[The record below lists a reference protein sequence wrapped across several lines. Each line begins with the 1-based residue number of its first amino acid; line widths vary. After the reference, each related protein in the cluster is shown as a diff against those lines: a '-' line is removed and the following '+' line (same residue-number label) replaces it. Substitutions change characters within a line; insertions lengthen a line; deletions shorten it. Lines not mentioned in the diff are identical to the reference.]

1 MSQSL
6 SGKRPWLAALLNV
19 LAIGLGHAY
28 LRRWWRAFG
37 WITALFGAA
46 TLFVDPTA
54 LEAFIR
60 GQSIDLLSIAPVLV
74 VGSLSVVDA
83 YLVAHAQ
90 NLVTRFTPNQNGEL
104 THCPHCGKELDL
116 DLDFCQW
123 CSADLTHTETAS
135 PAERPDKYT

>member
-46 TLFVDPTA
+46 TLFVDPAA
-54 LEAFIR
+54 LEAFMR
-60 GQSIDLLSIAPVLV
+60 GQSINLLSIAPVLV
-74 VGSLSVVDA
+74 VGALSVVDA

-90 NLVTRFTPNQNGEL
+90 NMMARFTPNQNREL
-104 THCPHCGKELDL
+104 THCPHCGKELGL